1 MLKQVLTTLQSLGV
15 QEAPSNPAL
24 DLQPEPMDTSNV
36 EEMDISNEDQNEMPK
51 WGGMVSPSP
60 EESGWHKHPD
70 HKTSPNKQ
78 DFYQDE

>member
-1 MLKQVLTTLQSLGV
+1 
-15 QEAPSNPAL
+15 
-24 DLQPEPMDTSNV
+24 V